1 MVNKINFY
9 ICYCKKYNKWVMR
22 IKKRT
27 LNELR
32 QTKDCHYVVP
42 NYDRENLSTTVAQDY
57 IKKMKEDDRLSQIS
71 IVNFVQYLAKN
82 NLRIV
87 KDS

>member
-1 MVNKINFY
+1 
-9 ICYCKKYNKWVMR
+9 MR

-42 NYDRENLSTTVAQDY
+42 KQERENLSSTVAQDY
-57 IKKMKEDDRLSQIS
+57 IQRMKDDDRASQIS
-71 IVNFVQYLAKN
+71 IVNFVQYLTKN

-87 KDS
+87 KD

>member
-1 MVNKINFY
+1 
-9 ICYCKKYNKWVMR
+9 MR

-57 IKKMKEDDRLSQIS
+57 IQKMREDDRLSQIS